1 MLIHSLSIILER
13 GFEDIIEATI
23 ESGELNILGFNI
35 EFPINDENI
44 AIVNIYNEN
53 NDILKNNLAII
64 EKNINDIV
72 KYNYEIKE
80 LESDEYLT
88 SYMEFLKPFCIG
100 NITIVPNL
108 KNDSDELN
116 DSTLYIAKQYA
127 FGTGTHETTS
137 LALEMINEYSENND
151 IASKSIA
158 DIGCGSGILSL
169 FAYKLGARN
178 ITSIDIDNDAV
189 NCTLDNASYNNIKL
203 DNVILGNTKDLINM
217 NFKFDLVIANIE
229 TDVLVEI
236 LSELKQLLK
245 PNSTLILSGILL
257 EKESSMNNAIRENN
271 LHIILRKR
279 KNDWVSLMLNIE

>member
-108 KNDSDELN
+108 KNDSDKLN

-236 LSELKQLLK
+236 LPELKELLK
-245 PNSTLILSGILL
+245 PDSTLILSGILL
-257 EKESSMNNAIRENN
+257 EKESSMNNAIRENKLN
-271 LHIILRKR
+271 IILRKR

>member
-1 MLIHSLSIILER
+1 MLIHSLSITLER

-23 ESGELNILGFNI
+23 ESGDLNILGFNI
-35 EFPINDENI
+35 EYPINDENI
-44 AIVNIYNEN
+44 TIVNIYNEN
-53 NDILKNNLAII
+53 NDILKKNLSII
-64 EKNINDIV
+64 EKNINDII
-72 KYNYEIKE
+72 KYSYEIKE
-80 LESDEYLT
+80 LESEEYLT
-88 SYMEFLKPFCIG
+88 SYMEFLKPFNIG
-100 NITIVPNL
+100 SVTIIPNL
-108 KNDSDELN
+108 KNDSDKLN

-151 IASKSIA
+151 IVSKSVA

-229 TDVLVEI
+229 TDVLIEI
-236 LSELKQLLK
+236 LSELKELLK
-245 PNSTLILSGILL
+245 PNSILILSGILL
-257 EKESSMNNAIRENN
+257 EKESSMNNAIRENKLN
-271 LHIILRKR
+271 IILRKR